1 MTNKKTIQL
10 YDKKEKQGSYYYQLN
25 GKSIMENYIEIM
37 KERQQKYKKEKELEK
52 ELEKQIEKI
61 IDKVLSETLNIK

>member
-10 YDKKEKQGSYYYQLN
+10 YDEKEKQGSYYYQLN

-37 KERQQKYKKEKELEK
+37 KERQQKYKQEK

-61 IDKVLSETLNIK
+61 IDKVIAETLNIK

>member
-1 MTNKKTIQL
+1 MENKKTIQL

-37 KERQQKYKKEKELEK
+37 KERQQKYKEEK

-61 IDKVLSETLNIK
+61 IDKVIAETLNIK